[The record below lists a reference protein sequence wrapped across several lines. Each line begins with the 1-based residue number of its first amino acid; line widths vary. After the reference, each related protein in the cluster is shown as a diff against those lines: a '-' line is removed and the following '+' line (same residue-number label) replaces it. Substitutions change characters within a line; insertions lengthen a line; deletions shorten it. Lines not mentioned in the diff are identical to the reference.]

1 MTPQDFI
8 RKWKP
13 VALTERA
20 TAQEHFLDLCRLL
33 EHPTPAED
41 DPTGERFTF
50 EKGVPKTGGGDGFAD
65 VWKKGFF
72 AWEYKKKKRDLDK
85 AFEQLTRYA
94 AALENPPLHVACDTH
109 LFRVETRWTNE
120 VPAKYEFELDDLA
133 EPENLATLHAVFFDP
148 EKLRSGRTRAKLT
161 KEAADK
167 FQTISDSLQHRNPN
181 REAVAHFV
189 NQLVFCFFA
198 DSVGLLP
205 HGVWRKLLEA
215 CSRKPE
221 KSKPWLEQLFADM
234 KDGGDFNLEDI
245 AQFNGGLFDGRE
257 PLRLEHTEIGLLFA
271 AASLDWSLIDPT
283 IFGTLFERFL
293 DPDKRAQIGAHY
305 TDPDKIMMIVEP
317 VVARPLR
324 REWETAK
331 AEIEA
336 IMAPALAA
344 SGGVGKAASETR
356 EKKFLAARAKAEA
369 KRDEFIDRLCALRIL
384 DPACGSGNFLYL
396 ALQAVK
402 DIEYRAILECETLG
416 LGMIVPRVGPEI
428 LHGVE
433 INPFAAE
440 LARTTIWIGDI
451 QWRVKNA
458 ITHHPRPILRKL
470 DSIECRDALLTS
482 DGEGRSGEGDSPPS
496 VMAGL
501 DLAIHAPGTLGPAC
515 RAGSSPAMTAKSAKT
530 ESPSGFVEAE
540 WPEADFIIGNPP
552 FLGGKLLR
560 RGLGDENVEALFRVY
575 EGRVPAEA
583 DLVCYWFAKAWEAMQ
598 TGRAKRVGLVSTN
611 SIRGGANRKVLE
623 PIAEAGAIFEAWS
636 DEGWTVDGAAVRV
649 SLVCFGTAEGGVRLD
664 AAPVDR
670 IHADLSAETSNLPTA
685 QRLPEN
691 AHVAFM
697 GDTKG
702 GAFDVDGSLAR
713 AWLAEP
719 LNANGRSNSDVL
731 TPWINGLDLT
741 RRGRDMWIVD
751 FGWTMSEGEA
761 ALYEAPFSHALEKV
775 KAERDGNRRA
785 TYRDHWWRHVEP
797 RPALRAALASLVDRH
812 GRARPGH
819 PRLADA
825 RQGVDARHKA
835 GHDGMSECARYIC
848 TPRVAKHR
856 LFVWLST
863 DVCPDSATIAIARD
877 DDTTFGILH
886 SRFHEA
892 WSLRLGT
899 WLGVGNDPRYTP
911 TTTFET
917 FPFPEGLTPNIAAAD
932 YAADPRAIRIA
943 AAAKKL
949 DDLRRAW
956 LNPPDLVEIVAEVT
970 PTAPPGE
977 APRCYPDRILPRTVE
992 AAVKL
997 KERTLTNLYNQRP
1010 RWLADAHDALDRAVA
1025 AAYGWPEDIS
1035 MDDAL
1040 QRLLALNLERAAA

>member
-20 TAQEHFLDLCRLL
+20 TAQEHFLDLCHLL
-33 EHPTPAED
+33 DHPTPAED
-41 DPTGERFTF
+41 DPAGERFTF

-85 AFEQLTRYA
+85 ALEQLTRYA

-109 LFRVETRWTNE
+109 IFRVETRWTNE

-133 EPENLATLHAVFFDP
+133 DPKNLTILNAVFHEP

-167 FQTISDSLQHRNPN
+167 FQTISDSLQHRNPD

-205 HGVWRKLLEA
+205 HGVWKKLLETA
-215 CSRKPE
+215 SRKPE
-221 KSKPWLEQLFADM
+221 KSKQWLEHLFADM
-234 KDGGDFNLEDI
+234 RDGGDFNLEDI

-257 PLRLEHTEIGLLFA
+257 PLGLEHTEIGLLFA

-305 TDPDKIMMIVEP
+305 TDPEKIMLIVEP

-324 REWETAK
+324 QEWETAK
-331 AEIEA
+331 TEIEA
-336 IMAPALAA
+336 IMAPSLAA
-344 SGGVGKAASETR
+344 SVGGGKAASAAR
-356 EKKFLAARAKAEA
+356 EKKFLAARAKAEL
-369 KRDEFIDRLCALRIL
+369 KRDEFIDTLCGLRIL

-396 ALQAVK
+396 ALQTVK

-416 LGMIVPRVGPEI
+416 LGMVVPRVGPEI

-470 DSIECRDALLTS
+470 DSIECRDALLTA
-482 DGEGRSGEGDSPPS
+482 DGKG
-496 VMAGL
+496 
-501 DLAIHAPGTLGPAC
+501 
-515 RAGSSPAMTAKSAKT
+515 
-530 ESPSGFVEAE
+530 GFVEAE
-540 WPEADFIIGNPP
+540 WPEADYIVGNPP

-560 RGLGDENVEALFRVY
+560 RGLGDANVEALFRAY
-575 EGRVPAEA
+575 DGRVPAEA
-583 DLVCYWFAKAWEAMQ
+583 DLVCYWFVRAWDALQ
-598 TGRAKRVGLVSTN
+598 AGRAKRVGLVSTN

-623 PIAEAGAIFEAWS
+623 PIAEAGAIFDAWS
-636 DEGWTVDGAAVRV
+636 DEPWTVDGAAVRV
-649 SLVCFGTAEGGVRLD
+649 SLVCFCERELDVTMSFANEPRGSGVLANEETPDSNASKLVQLDGLAAGRIHSDLTAEASSFS
-664 AAPVDR
+664 AAR
-670 IHADLSAETSNLPTA
+670 ALF
-685 QRLPEN
+685 EN
-691 AHVAFM
+691 AGVAFM

-702 GAFDVDGSLAR
+702 GLFDIPGHLAR
-713 AWLAEP
+713 TWLTLP
-719 LNANGRSNSDVL
+719 LNPNGRPNSDVL
-731 TPWINGLDLT
+731 RPWVNGMDVT
-741 RRGRDMWIVD
+741 RRARDMWIID
-751 FGWTMSEGEA
+751 FGWTIGEAEA
-761 ALYEAPFSHALEKV
+761 ALYEEPFAHLLREV
-775 KAERDGNRRA
+775 RPIRAENRRESYA
-785 TYRDHWWRHVEP
+785 RFWWRHAES
-797 RPALRAALASLVDRH
+797 RPALFRRAKELQRVI
-812 GRARPGH
+812 
-819 PRLADA
+819 
-825 RQGVDARHKA
+825 V
-835 GHDGMSECARYIC
+835 
-848 TPRVAKHR
+848 TPEVSKHR
-856 LFVWLST
+856 VFDWLGTSIL
-863 DVCPDSATIAIARD
+863 PDHKLQVVARD
-877 DDTTFGILH
+877 DDTFFGFLVN
-886 SRFHEA
+886 RFHHA
-892 WSLRLGT
+892 WSLATGS
-899 WLGVGNDPRYTP
+899 WHGVGNDPRYTI

-917 FPFPEGLTPNIAAAD
+917 FPFPEGLTPNIPAAD

-949 DDLRRAW
+949 DDLRRTW
-956 LNPPDLVEIVAEVT
+956 LNPPDLVDIVPEIT
-970 PTAPPGE
+970 PTAAPGE
-977 APRCYPDRILPRTVE
+977 APRRYPDRIVPKTIE

-1025 AAYGWPEDIS
+1025 AAYGWPEDIAT
-1035 MDDAL
+1035 DDAL
-1040 QRLLALNLERAAA
+1040 QCLLALNLERAAAQDKRAGATAPSA

>member
-33 EHPTPAED
+33 DHPTPAED
-41 DPTGERFTF
+41 DPIGERFTF
-50 EKGVPKTGGGDGFAD
+50 EKGVSKTGGGDGFAD

-85 AFEQLTRYA
+85 ALEQLTRYA

-109 LFRVETRWTNE
+109 LFRIETRWTNE
-120 VPAKYEFELDDLA
+120 VPAQYEFELDDLA
-133 EPENLATLHAVFFDP
+133 EPKNLAILNAVFFDP

-167 FQTISDSLQHRNPN
+167 FQTISDSLQHRNPD

-205 HGVWRKLLEA
+205 HGVWRKLLETA
-215 CSRKPE
+215 SRKPE
-221 KSKPWLEQLFADM
+221 KSKQWLEQLFADM

-245 AQFNGGLFDGRE
+245 AQFDGGLFDGRP
-257 PLRLEHTEIGLLFA
+257 PLTLEHTEIGLLFA

-305 TDPDKIMMIVEP
+305 TDPEKIMMIVEP

-324 REWETAK
+324 REWETVRC
-331 AEIEA
+331 EIEA

-344 SGGVGKAASETR
+344 SGGGGKAASEAI

-369 KRDEFIDRLCALRIL
+369 RRDAFIDRLCGLRIL
-384 DPACGSGNFLYL
+384 DPACGAGNFLYL

-416 LGMIVPRVGPEI
+416 LGMAVPRVGPEI
-428 LHGVE
+428 LHGIE
-433 INPFAAE
+433 INPLAAE

-470 DSIECRDALLTS
+470 DSIECRDALLTPV
-482 DGEGRSGEGDSPPS
+482 GEARLAEGKSIPS
-496 VMAGL
+496 VMP
-501 DLAIHAPGTLGPAC
+501 DT
-515 RAGSSPAMTAKSAKT
+515 RGSSPAMTAKGAKT
-530 ESPSGFVEAE
+530 ELRAGFVEAE
-540 WPEADFIIGNPP
+540 WPEADFIVGNPP

-560 RGLGDENVEALFRVY
+560 RGLGDETVEALFRAY

-583 DLVCYWFAKAWEAMQ
+583 DLVCYWFAKAWEALQ
-598 TGRAKRVGLVSTN
+598 AGRAKRVGLVSTN

-623 PIAEAGAIFEAWS
+623 PIAAAGSIFEAWS
-636 DEGWTVDGAAVRV
+636 DEPWTIEGAAVRV
-649 SLVCFGTAEGGVRLD
+649 SLVCFGKAEDGARLD

-670 IHADLSAETSNLPTA
+670 VHADLSAEISNLPTA
-685 QRLPEN
+685 RRLPEN

-702 GAFDVDGSLAR
+702 GAFDIEGNLAR

-719 LNANGRSNSDVL
+719 LNANGRPNSDVL
-731 TPWINGLDLT
+731 SPWINGLDLT
-741 RRGRDMWIVD
+741 RRERDMWIVD
-751 FGWTMSEGEA
+751 FGWTMREGEA

-775 KAERDGNRRA
+775 KPERDGNRRA

-797 RPALRAALASLVDRH
+797 RPALRAALALLRDRH
-812 GRARPGH
+812 GRACPGH
-819 PRLADA
+819 PRLSDA
-825 RQGVDARHKA
+825 RQGVDGRHKA
-835 GHDGMSECARYIC
+835 GHDGMSEGARYIG

-856 LFVWLST
+856 LFVWLPIE
-863 DVCPDSATIAIARD
+863 VCSDSQIIAIARD

-917 FPFPEGLTPNIAAAD
+917 FLFPEGLTPNIAAAD

-956 LNPPDLVEIVAEVT
+956 LNPPDLVEIVPEVT
-970 PTAPPGE
+970 PTAAPGE
-977 APRCYPDRILPRTVE
+977 APRRYPDRILPRNVE

-997 KERTLTNLYNQRP
+997 RERTLTNLYNQRP
-1010 RWLADAHDALDRAVA
+1010 RWLADAHEALDRAVA
-1025 AAYGWPEDIS
+1025 SAYGWPEDIS
-1035 MDDAL
+1035 TEDAL
-1040 QRLLALNLERAAA
+1040 RRLLDLNLKRAAAQAKTPEIPSPA